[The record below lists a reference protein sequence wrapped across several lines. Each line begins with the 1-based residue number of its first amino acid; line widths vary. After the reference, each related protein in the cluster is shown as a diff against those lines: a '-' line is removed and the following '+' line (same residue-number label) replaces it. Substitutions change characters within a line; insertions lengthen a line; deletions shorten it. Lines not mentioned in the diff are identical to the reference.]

1 MVVLSQF
8 PEYTTSTECGFVE
21 VEEHVDCAC
30 DCPVQ
35 AHHCRADQYYSPSGC
50 QCLCSD
56 QQARH
61 ACIMRGMQW
70 DPTNCMCVCPMA
82 SWKVCSTGYIFDFTS
97 TCQCVPM
104 NATAS
109 TGLLAATI
117 VLMTCLVVSVVGGY
131 FMYKRRIGV
140 FRPASRRASGSAS
153 NRMLNIDF
161 EDEVGVM
168 AGSSGGSLKVPTVRQ
183 ATSTTP
189 LTKADDLGKPV

>member
-8 PEYTTSTECGFVE
+8 PSVQTTTECGFVE

-61 ACIMRGMQW
+61 SCIMRGMQW

-82 SWKVCSTGYIFDFTS
+82 SWKVCSTGYIFDFTT
-97 TCQCVPM
+97 TCQCVPVST
-104 NATAS
+104 TAS
-109 TGLLAATI
+109 LGLMVAVAVLITCMLMSFIGVYVMYRSQTGLFRMRSGRRVGSTGAAAVLAAATGGG
-117 VLMTCLVVSVVGGY
+117 VKTESNYNLV
-131 FMYKRRIGV
+131 K
-140 FRPASRRASGSAS
+140 
-153 NRMLNIDF
+153 D
-161 EDEVGVM
+161 
-168 AGSSGGSLKVPTVRQ
+168 T
-183 ATSTTP
+183 
-189 LTKADDLGKPV
+189 DLL